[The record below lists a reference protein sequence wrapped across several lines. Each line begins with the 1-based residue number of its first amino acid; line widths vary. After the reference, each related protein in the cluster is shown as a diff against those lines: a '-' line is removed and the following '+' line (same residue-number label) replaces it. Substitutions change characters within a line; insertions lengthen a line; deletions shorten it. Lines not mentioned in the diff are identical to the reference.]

1 MARQLGYPP
10 LRGTF
15 VDLQPGNGLLYL
27 KGSVDFFKTY
37 PGMYVPRP
45 LEFTTY
51 KAETPVEQLA
61 REMLSLSKLNW
72 NNTQFDG
79 GEPITVRAARRVGD
93 ILKCVAEGG
102 KVQPTFRFFM

>member
-1 MARQLGYPP
+1 
-10 LRGTF
+10 
-15 VDLQPGNGLLYL
+15 
-27 KGSVDFFKTY
+27 
-37 PGMYVPRP
+37 MYVPRP

-51 KAETPVEQLA
+51 RAETPVEQLA

-93 ILKCVAEGG
+93 KPQMRRRRWQASAHVSVLHVVGRQNGMPSAAFPE
-102 KVQPTFRFFM
+102 QPQASPNRRNRSGEK